1 MSSDTAIE
9 ITTELKRFAETTTIK
24 GVGRTLRAR
33 QRAVRIFWISALV
46 SCLAVLLYQ
55 TATVVINY
63 CRRNVI
69 RNSGVVIEYPD
80 FPDVTACNLF
90 PVSDLRQLEHYE
102 AYKKTVAAMRAH
114 ASDVYRRDNFSKTW
128 NFLQSLH
135 AFNVHTPVLDSA
147 PVSGGLIA
155 DCMWYGWD
163 MYTPQPCNVTMRL
176 VTPLQ
181 WCSVVSGGDP
191 ASTTPRAALSLLLY
205 ANSRSTSV
213 IDSYKHWVRFP
224 AVDGV
229 RLAIHARG
237 TLPNILTAMS
247 ASPGTETSFFI
258 SQTNS
263 TRLGSP
269 YGNCTDREHLD
280 ATQEVPILYDY
291 SSCVDICRQKQLV
304 TACGC
309 VDHNALFTDDEL
321 HRSNSTFCYNVTR
334 DLEPDADGAFDRA
347 EVDRLVW
354 SVKCMQG
361 FKADLKPCACH
372 QRCRSTD
379 YETRVTAVKWP
390 KPASHLKFYEM
401 FIRNQSRYGD
411 QFAAYESI
419 LAEQEKGNVTV
430 ERSLE
435 SVRRLHLIE
444 DNFLQV
450 YVRFDQQSVRVVQE
464 VPAISW
470 DTLASNLGGS
480 LNLWLGISVP
490 TIAEIIE
497 LVYALITVWLER
509 KKKQNSPP
517 LDRLEKCFQGQQK
530 F

>member
-9 ITTELKRFAETTTIK
+9 ITEELKRFAETTTIK

-33 QRAVRIFWISALV
+33 QRAVRVFWISALV

-63 CRRNVI
+63 CRRDVI
-69 RNSGVVIEYPD
+69 RNSGIVIEYPN

-90 PVSDLRQLEHYE
+90 PVSDFRQMEHYE
-102 AYKKTVAAMRAH
+102 AYKKMVVAMRAH
-114 ASDVYRRDNFSKTW
+114 ASDVYRGDDFSRTW
-128 NFLQSLH
+128 NFLQSLYT
-135 AFNVHTPVLDSA
+135 FNVHTPVLDSV
-147 PVSGGLIA
+147 PVSGGLVA
-155 DCMWYGWD
+155 DCKWYGWD
-163 MYTPQPCNVTMRL
+163 MYSPQPCNITTRL

-191 ASTTPRAALSLLLY
+191 ASTPRAALSLLLY
-205 ANSRSTSV
+205 TNSRSTGV
-213 IDSYKHWVRFP
+213 VDSYKHWVRFP

-229 RLAIHARG
+229 RVTIHPRG
-237 TLPNILTAMS
+237 TLPNYMTAMS

-269 YGNCTDREHLD
+269 YGNCTNREHLD
-280 ATQEVPILYDY
+280 ATQKVPILYDY
-291 SSCVDICRQKQLV
+291 SSCVDICRQNQLV

-309 VDHNALFTDDEL
+309 VDNNALFTDDEL
-321 HRSNSTFCYNVTR
+321 RRSNSTFCYNVTQN
-334 DLEPDADGAFDRA
+334 LEPDADGALDRA
-347 EVDRLVW
+347 EVDRRLRAVE
-354 SVKCMQG
+354 CMRD
-361 FKADLKPCACH
+361 FKTDLKPCGCH

-390 KPASHLKFYEM
+390 KLASHLKFYEM
-401 FIRNQSRYGD
+401 FIRNQSLYGD
-411 QFAAYESI
+411 QFAVYES
-419 LAEQEKGNVTV
+419 LFAALQKGNVTV
-430 ERSLE
+430 EQSLE
-435 SVRRLHLIE
+435 SVRRLQLIE

-450 YVRFDQQSVRVVQE
+450 YVRFDQKSVRVVQE

-470 DTLASNLGGS
+470 DTMASNLGGS

-497 LVYALITVWLER
+497 LVYSLITVWLER
-509 KKKQNSPP
+509 KKNQKNSPP
-517 LDRLEKCFQGQQK
+517 LEKCHQIC
-530 F
+530 